1 MSPDGMRS
9 ATDSREHRGAHS
21 FRLLDPRIKHY
32 LERAAEVRRLAEATT
47 HASIRT
53 QLLAIVAQYE
63 EMAANVE
70 RGGIG
75 RFDG

>member
-1 MSPDGMRS
+1 V
-9 ATDSREHRGAHS
+9 
-21 FRLLDPRIKHY
+21 DPRIKHY

-53 QLLAIVAQYE
+53 PLLAIVAQYE